1 MSQGFV
7 VSMPP
12 HEKSGE
18 SVSTIMWGVVVA
30 LLPALIAGVYF
41 FGVRALVVTLFSVA
55 ACMAVEYFVQRYIF
69 RMEYTTIGDGSA
81 AVTGILL
88 AFNVPSSIPLW
99 QLLVGAIVAI
109 GIGKMAFGGIGNNPF
124 NPALVGRAF
133 MLTSFPVSM
142 TTWPVPG
149 ETRFLWNT
157 DAITAATP
165 LGALKEGGLGTGD
178 LPGYLNMFLG
188 NQGGCIGE
196 ISALAILLGGLYMVY
211 RRWISWQVPVLYLGS
226 LGAITGLFWLIDP
239 SQYADPL
246 FHILAGGA
254 MIGAWFMAT
263 DMTTSPMALKG
274 KIIFAVGGGLLA
286 GLIRLFGGF
295 PEGVSYSILLMNAAV
310 PLIDNYVKPKRF
322 GKEARRG

>member
-1 MSQGFV
+1 MSHGFV

-12 HEKSGE
+12 HERSGE
-18 SVSTIMWGVVVA
+18 SISTIMWGVAGA

-41 FGVRALVVTLFSVA
+41 FGIRALVVTLFSVI
-55 ACMAVEYFVQRYIF
+55 ACIAVEYLVQRYIL
-69 RMEYTTIGDGSA
+69 RMEETTALDGSA
-81 AVTGILL
+81 AVTGMLL

-99 QLLVGAIVAI
+99 QILVGAIVSI
-109 GIGKMAFGGIGNNPF
+109 GIAKMAFGGIGNNPF
-124 NPALVGRAF
+124 NPALIGRAF

-157 DAITAATP
+157 DAVTGATP
-165 LGALKEGGLGTGD
+165 LGLLKESGFAGSEF
-178 LPGYLNMFLG
+178 PGYLNMFLG

-196 ISALAILLGGLYMVY
+196 ISALAVLIGGLYMLY
-211 RRWISWQVPVLYLGS
+211 RGWISWQVPILYLGS
-226 LGAITGLFWLIDP
+226 LALITGLFWAIDP
-239 SQYADPL
+239 AEYADPL

-263 DMTTSPMALKG
+263 DMTTSPMSIRG
-274 KIIFAVGGGLLA
+274 KVIFAVGGGLLA
-286 GLIRLFGGF
+286 GLIRLIGGF

-310 PLIDNYVKPKRF
+310 PMIDKYVKPRTF
-322 GKEARRG
+322 GKEKSRG

>member
-12 HEKSGE
+12 HERRGE
-18 SVSTIMWGVVVA
+18 SVSTIMWGVAGA
-30 LLPALIAGVYF
+30 LLPVLIAGVYF
-41 FGVRALVVTLFSVA
+41 FGIRALVVTLFSVF
-55 ACMAVEYFVQRYIF
+55 ACMAVEYLVQKYIF
-69 RMEYTTIGDGSA
+69 RMEESTVMDGSA
-81 AVTGILL
+81 AVTGMLL

-99 QLLVGAIVAI
+99 QILVGAIVSI
-109 GIGKMAFGGIGNNPF
+109 GIAKMAFGGIGNNPF

-149 ETRFLWNT
+149 ATRFMWNT
-157 DAITAATP
+157 DAVAGATP
-165 LGALKEGGLGTGD
+165 LGILKESGITGGEF
-178 LPGYLNMFLG
+178 PGYLNMFLG

-196 ISALAILLGGLYMVY
+196 ISALAVLIGGLYMVY
-211 RRWISWQVPVLYLGS
+211 RGWISWQVPFLYLGS
-226 LGAITGLFWLIDP
+226 LALITGIFWAIDP
-239 SQYADPL
+239 TQYADPL
-246 FHILAGGA
+246 FHVLAGGA

-263 DMTTSPMALKG
+263 DMTTSPMTLKG
-274 KIIFAVGGGLLA
+274 KVIFAVGGGLLA

-310 PLIDNYVKPKRF
+310 PIIDNYVKPKRF
-322 GKEARRG
+322 GKEKSRG

>member
-1 MSQGFV
+1 MSHGFV

-12 HEKSGE
+12 HERSGE
-18 SVSTIMWGVVVA
+18 SISTIMWGVAGA

-41 FGVRALVVTLFSVA
+41 FGIRALVVTLFSVI
-55 ACMAVEYFVQRYIF
+55 ACIAVEYLVQRYIL
-69 RMEYTTIGDGSA
+69 RMEETTAMDGSA
-81 AVTGILL
+81 AVTGMLL

-99 QLLVGAIVAI
+99 QILVGAIVSI
-109 GIGKMAFGGIGNNPF
+109 GIAKMAFGGIGNNPF
-124 NPALVGRAF
+124 NPALIGRAF

-157 DAITAATP
+157 DAVTGATP
-165 LGALKEGGLGTGD
+165 LGLLKESGFAGSEF
-178 LPGYLNMFLG
+178 PGYLNMFLG

-196 ISALAILLGGLYMVY
+196 ISALAVLIGGLYMLY
-211 RRWISWQVPVLYLGS
+211 RGWISWQVPILYLGS
-226 LGAITGLFWLIDP
+226 LALITGLFWAIDP
-239 SQYADPL
+239 AEYADPL

-263 DMTTSPMALKG
+263 DMTTSPMSIRG
-274 KIIFAVGGGLLA
+274 KVIFAVGGGLLA
-286 GLIRLFGGF
+286 GLIRLIGGF

-310 PLIDNYVKPKRF
+310 PMIDKYVKPRTF
-322 GKEARRG
+322 GKEKSRG